1 MLKKYYFSK
10 KNDIW
15 LYKMGTVFFLVKF
28 IIFIFEDMANYKILK
43 KTTIIKIELR
53 NMCINLKRF
62 IIYFK

>member
-28 IIFIFEDMANYKILK
+28 IIFIFLKIWQ
-43 KTTIIKIELR
+43 TIR
-53 NMCINLKRF
+53 
-62 IIYFK
+62 Y